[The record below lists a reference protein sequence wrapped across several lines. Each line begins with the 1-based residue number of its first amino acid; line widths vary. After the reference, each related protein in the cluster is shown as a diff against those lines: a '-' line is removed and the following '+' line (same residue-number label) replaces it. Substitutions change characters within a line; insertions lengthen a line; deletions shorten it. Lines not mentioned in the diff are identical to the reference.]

1 MWFRNLRIFRL
12 SPQWTRDAKQL
23 NDLLAK
29 QPLTRCGAMDMHSRG
44 WVYPKD
50 GDFVHAAN
58 RQWLIALGVEQ
69 KLLPATVIRQVT
81 QERAGKI
88 EAEEQRKVGRK
99 ELRDL
104 RDRVAEELLPR
115 AFTCRRTTWAWID
128 PVNGWLVLDASSDAK
143 AEEFLDVL
151 SRSVGAIQLRPLHTE
166 TSPSSAMTEWL
177 AANRAPPGFSID
189 DDLELQAATVGKS
202 VIRYVRH
209 GLEGGE
215 VQKHI
220 ANGKVAMKLGMT
232 WNDRVSF
239 VLSDKLQIKRLAFVD
254 KVKEEAEQSA
264 QSADEQFDADFV
276 LMTGELNL
284 LFKDLLPALGG
295 EATAV

>member
-12 SPQWTRDAKQL
+12 SSEWTKDAKQL
-23 NDLLAK
+23 NALLAK
-29 QPLTRCGAMDMHSRG
+29 KPLTRCGAMDMHSRG
-44 WVYPKD
+44 WVYPRE
-50 GDFVHAAN
+50 GDFVHSAH

-69 KLLPATVIRQVT
+69 KLLPAAVIRQVT
-81 QERAGKI
+81 QERAAKL
-88 EAEEQRKVGRK
+88 EEEQQRKLGRK
-99 ELRDL
+99 EMRDL
-104 RDRVAEELLPR
+104 RDSVAEELLPK
-115 AFTCRRTTWAWID
+115 AFTSRRTTWAWID
-128 PVNGWLVLDASSDAK
+128 PANGWLVLDAGSDAK

-151 SRSVGAIQLRPLHTE
+151 SHSVGAIELRPVHTE
-166 TSPSSAMTEWL
+166 VSASSAMTGWL
-177 AANRAPPGFSID
+177 AANAAPPGFSID

-254 KVKEEAEQSA
+254 KIKEAAEQSA

-284 LFKDLLPALGG
+284 LFKDLLAALGG
-295 EATAV
+295 EAKAV